1 MKLVLFSQRQEL
13 VAPETQLTEN
23 MLCALLI
30 REGNG
35 ATRHWPQLPSW
46 EYGGR
51 CRQICWCFTV
61 TKANKVIELVV
72 CEKGIELDLV
82 QQLEQYMDETF

>member
-46 EYGGR
+46 EGVGR
-51 CRQICWCFTV
+51 RRQIRWCLTV
-61 TKANKVIELVV
+61 MKANKVIELVV
-72 CEKGIELDLV
+72 CGKGIELDLA
-82 QQLEQYMDETF
+82 QKLEQYIDETF